1 MRHGKAIAKC
11 QAWEM
16 YKECASGTIDPE
28 WKLDSPLSSPN
39 FRSKLDKQMCGY
51 RSARNKYPGDKYLRR
66 NTRLTQQLKIRRDA
80 SLGMSSDGTKH
91 VSYNQY
97 LDAKHPRMD
106 VSRLYSDNIDLLKE
120 HLNSIKKVHKSKC
133 QVCKE
138 WCCTKCVKCDAHMC
152 FKSKPHMSSISCC
165 LDYHNDDHFGLIR
178 DHCKELFGDQP
189 SAFTTALKCRL
200 WAHKHV
206 MAALRKKYGLEYGEN
221 L

>member
-1 MRHGKAIAKC
+1 
-11 QAWEM
+11 M
-16 YKECASGTIDPE
+16 YKECASGTVDPE
-28 WKLDSPLSSPN
+28 WKVDKPLSSPN
-39 FRSKLDKQMCGY
+39 FRLKLGKQICEY
-51 RSARNKYPGDKYLRR
+51 RSTHNKYQYPGDKYLRR

-133 QVCKE
+133 QVCE
-138 WCCTKCVKCDAHMC
+138 RWCFTKCVKCNAHMC
-152 FKSKPHMSSISCC
+152 FKSKAHMASISCC

-178 DHCKELFGDQP
+178 DGLKDLFGDRP
-189 SAFTTALKCRL
+189 SCFTKASKRRL
-200 WAHKHV
+200 RVNKQV
-206 MAALRKKYGLEYGEN
+206 MASLRKKHAIEFGEKG
-221 L
+221 